1 MPGGRRAP
9 QHTESRKRAANRART
24 CATVVHQQIRI
35 VLETG
40 KPADR
45 ILAAFFR
52 QNRKFGST
60 DRRLISTLYFAVF
73 RWWGWLQHIVP
84 DPTRPIDPHTTTGL
98 AVLYGACL
106 LDDVPASSILPIWRD
121 ELKHDYDLPKETPQ
135 RTDCLVQSAKSLS
148 RFFRMVPDS
157 LQPRSLL
164 PEWIWD
170 NLPANCDHDRLLA
183 ICQQRPPLWLRAQ
196 GGSREALVTDLKAHG
211 FKPQISETVDAA
223 LALRDARP
231 NLYELSE
238 FTDGRFEVQD
248 LASQV
253 IGLVCAAE
261 PKQRWWDACAGAGGK
276 SLQLASMMANT
287 GTVVATDIRE
297 YKLLALKKRS
307 RRGRLHNIRT
317 RAWKGRAIP
326 VQAANFDGVLV
337 DAPCTCSGVWR
348 RSPDAR
354 WTTPPTEVQKI
365 SELQADILQRAAAG
379 VRPGGCLVYATC
391 SLCTGENE
399 AVIRQLLETNSAFTL
414 DPTPHPLTGEATDG
428 TIRVWPYDADCDG
441 VFVARLRRTE

>member
-1 MPGGRRAP
+1 MPSNRRVS

-24 CATVVHQQIRI
+24 CATAVHEQFRI

-60 DRRLISTLYFAVF
+60 DRRLISALYFAVF
-73 RWWGWLQHIVP
+73 RWWGWLQDMLP
-84 DPTRPIDPHTTTGL
+84 DPTKPMAPDTTTGL

-121 ELKHDYDLPKETPQ
+121 ELKHHYDLPKEVPE
-135 RTDCLVQSAKSLS
+135 REDSLAQSAKSLS

-164 PEWIWD
+164 PEWIWH
-170 NLPANCDHDRLLA
+170 NLPANCDHDRLLT

-196 GGSREALVTDLKAHG
+196 GGSREDLISDLRAHG
-211 FKPQISETVDAA
+211 FKPEISETVDAA
-223 LALRDARP
+223 LVLRDARP
-231 NLYELSE
+231 NLYELPE
-238 FTDGRFEVQD
+238 FTNGRFEIQD
-248 LASQV
+248 LASQT
-253 IGLVCAAE
+253 IGLACAAK

-297 YKLLALKKRS
+297 YKLLSLKKRS
-307 RRGRLHNIRT
+307 RRAGFHNIRT

-326 VQAANFDGVLV
+326 VQEANFDGVLV
-337 DAPCTCSGVWR
+337 DAPCTCSGTWR
-348 RSPDAR
+348 RNPDAR
-354 WTTPPTEVQKI
+354 WTTPHDEVGRI
-365 SELQADILQRAAAG
+365 AELQSDILQRAAAG
-379 VRPGGCLVYATC
+379 VRPGGCLVYGTC

-399 AVIRQLLETNSAFTL
+399 TVVQQLLEANSAFSL
-414 DPTPHPLTGEATDG
+414 EPIPHPLTGEATDG
-428 TIRVWPYDADCDG
+428 MFRVWPYDADCDG
-441 VFVARLRRTE
+441 VFVARLRRNP

>member
-1 MPGGRRAP
+1 MPGGRRP
-9 QHTESRKRAANRART
+9 SQHTESRKRAASRART
-24 CATVVHQQIRI
+24 CATVVHQQFRL

-60 DRRLISTLYFAVF
+60 DRRLISALYFAVF
-73 RWWGWLQHIVP
+73 RWWGWLQQILP
-84 DPTRPIDPHTTTGL
+84 DPTRPIDPHSPTGL

-106 LDDVPASSILPIWRD
+106 LDDVPAKSILPIWRD
-121 ELKHDYDLPKETPQ
+121 ELKQGYDLPKDAPQ
-135 RTDCLVQSAKSLS
+135 RADSLAQSAKSLC
-148 RFFRMVPDS
+148 RFFRLVPDS

-164 PEWIWD
+164 PEWIWH
-170 NLPANCDHDRLLA
+170 NLPANCNHDRLLA
-183 ICQQRPPLWLRAQ
+183 ICQQRSPLWLRAQ
-196 GGSREALVTDLKAHG
+196 GGSREALVTDLQAHG
-211 FKPQISETVDAA
+211 FKPQISDTVDAA

-231 NLYELSE
+231 NLYEVPE

-261 PKQRWWDACAGAGGK
+261 RKQRWWDACAGAGGK

-287 GTVVATDIRE
+287 GTVVATEIRE

-307 RRGRLHNIRT
+307 RRSRLHNIRT
-317 RAWKGRAIP
+317 RPWKGRAIP

-337 DAPCTCSGVWR
+337 DAPCTCSGIWR

-354 WTTPPTEVQKI
+354 WTTPPDEVARI

-379 VRPGGCLVYATC
+379 VRPGGCLVYSTC

-399 AVIRQLLETNSAFTL
+399 AVVTQLLEAESAFTL
-414 DPTPHPLTGEATDG
+414 EPTPHPLTGEATDG
-428 TIRVWPYDADCDG
+428 MIRVWPYDADCDG
-441 VFVARLRRTE
+441 VFVARLRRAP